1 MSPVHGCFDLLS
13 VVASTTPN
21 FRTLEESVSTVSL
34 GTCRSAFRM
43 RGVRSEC
50 ADSGAVDV
58 LVLRKVKT
66 QESEFVWNSML
77 ASLGGEETN
86 QKKNTFSMKITF
98 SQCSCSKRRAGAVLS
113 GHFWL

>member
-1 MSPVHGCFDLLS
+1 
-13 VVASTTPN
+13 
-21 FRTLEESVSTVSL
+21 
-34 GTCRSAFRM
+34 M
-43 RGVRSEC
+43 RGVRSER

-58 LVLRKVKT
+58 FAFRKVKT
-66 QESEFVWNSML
+66 QESEFVWSSTL

-113 GHFWL
+113 GHFWLSLPPIPHHDHSSFHKSSVPFTF